1 MPRKILI
8 VEDEPVSAKVLQR
21 MLMDAGYQDVVI
33 ASEAREALKLLLMDQ
48 FDLLLVDWVLPGYSG
63 PELIRRIRAGV
74 KHRHT
79 PIVMV
84 TGQNELEHVREAID
98 AGINGYLI
106 KPPEQQRL
114 FDVLHKCGL

>member
-63 PELIRRIRAGV
+63 PELIRRIRA
-74 KHRHT
+74 
-79 PIVMV
+79 
-84 TGQNELEHVREAID
+84 A
-98 AGINGYLI
+98 
-106 KPPEQQRL
+106 
-114 FDVLHKCGL
+114 